1 MIWGRRAYS
10 GGKGL
15 RYNPRVRQTNSAG
28 AGLSHGRCERQNG
41 MLDQEDAGCTR
52 RPWLPL

>member
-15 RYNPRVRQTNSAG
+15 RYNPRVHQTNSAG